1 MEGELRKASISKN
14 KLPHNILSKILKLP
28 DFGSYDHLLL
38 YDHVYILYG
47 IMVSIYMIIYRCMT
61 IKKSPCD
68 EAIKAKVKI
77 LNCVIHT
84 KRSSPNLSELINLY
98 SPINYQKT
106 IGFEM
111 ISGQREV
118 N

>member
-38 YDHVYILYG
+38 YDHL
-47 IMVSIYMIIYRCMT
+47 YMIIYRCMT

-111 ISGQREV
+111 ISGQRED